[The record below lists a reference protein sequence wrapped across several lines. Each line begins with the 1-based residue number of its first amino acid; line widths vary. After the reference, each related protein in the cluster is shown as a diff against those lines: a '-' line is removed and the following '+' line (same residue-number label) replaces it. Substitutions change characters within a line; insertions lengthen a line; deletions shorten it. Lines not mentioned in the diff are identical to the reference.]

1 MINSLHYLIP
11 ALFLF
16 WGTGYFADDPTPKPE
31 GEMRIESVYVEP
43 IIVSNI
49 EYNVV
54 EAMIQVESAG
64 KDSAYNASEDAV
76 GCLQIRPIMV
86 REVNRI
92 LRKQGDTLRYRL
104 KDRWNREKS
113 LEMFH
118 VWREYH
124 HPNSTDEVTARSWN
138 GGGRGGEMKATIP
151 YWEKVK
157 GHMASY

>member
-1 MINSLHYLIP
+1 MMKYIIP
-11 ALFLF
+11 ALFFF
-16 WGTGYFADDPTPKPE
+16 WGAGYFADDPTPKPE
-31 GEMRIESVYVEP
+31 GKMRIESVYVEP
-43 IIVSNI
+43 ITVSSI

-124 HPNSTDEVTARSWN
+124 HPNSTDEVIARNWN
-138 GGGRGGEMKATIP
+138 GGPRGYKKQSTTR
-151 YWEKVK
+151 YWEKVQ
-157 GHMASY
+157 ASY